1 MKTDEMVVKTGRDN
15 LQNQVR
21 LALITAFTSL
31 ALAGAATAAEPKIPT
46 QLGKEAVSTLQEEPK
61 ILSAPP
67 SNAKRVYVTDPG
79 HFNVTSQVFSI
90 DGENNKLLAMTDAG
104 KLPHVMA
111 SHDGKFFAVAN
122 TLFARI
128 AQGQRNDY
136 IDLVDAQ
143 THDLIAEIDIPEG
156 RFLSATLER
165 MATLSNDDKFLLF
178 QQFSPSPAVGI
189 VDVANKSFVKMVD
202 VPDCYHLFPAANN
215 TFYMHCRDGSL
226 LKVGYD
232 GKGEVKQENT
242 KVFHPEDDYLLN
254 NPSYSAKAGR
264 LVWPSYEGNIYQANL
279 NADGATFAKVFNA
292 FTEEERKQKWRPGGW
307 MTVTYHRPSD
317 TIYLLADQREKWTH
331 KLPSR
336 FVFAFEAATGKRI
349 SKIELGHEVDSIG
362 ISQDDKPV
370 LYALSAIDRALYL
383 FDPATGKQTGKV
395 DELGKA
401 PVMLTVP
408 EL

>member
-1 MKTDEMVVKTGRDN
+1 MKSDRLKATNSRSRK
-15 LQNQVR
+15 QVR
-21 LALITAFTSL
+21 VAGAMAVTLAALI
-31 ALAGAATAAEPKIPT
+31 LAGQAKAAEPAIPK
-46 QLGKEAVSTLQEEPK
+46 QLGKEAVSALQDEPK
-61 ILSAPP
+61 ILSAPA

-79 HFNVTSQVFSI
+79 HFNVTSQVFTI
-90 DGENNKLLAMTDAG
+90 DGEKGKLLAMTDAG

-128 AQGQRNDY
+128 ARGERNDY

-143 THDLIAEIDIPEG
+143 SHDPIAEIDIPEG

-178 QQFSPSPAVGI
+178 QQFSPSPAVGL
-189 VDVANKSFVKMVD
+189 VDVANKSFVKMID
-202 VPDCYHLFPAANN
+202 VPDCYHLFPAQDN

-226 LKVGYD
+226 LQVSYD
-232 GKGEVKQENT
+232 GKGEAKQENT

-254 NPSYSAKAGR
+254 NPAYSAKSGR
-264 LVWPSYEGNIYQANL
+264 LVWPSYEGNIYQADL
-279 NADGATFAKVFNA
+279 TAKGATFPKVFNA
-292 FTEEERKQKWRPGGW
+292 FSDEERKQKWRPGGW

-336 FVFAFEAATGKRI
+336 YVFAFEAATGKRI

-362 ISQDDKPV
+362 VSQDEKPV
-370 LYALSAIDRALYL
+370 LYAVSAIDKALYL
-383 FDPATGKQTGKV
+383 YDPATGKQTGKV
-395 DELGKA
+395 DELGRA